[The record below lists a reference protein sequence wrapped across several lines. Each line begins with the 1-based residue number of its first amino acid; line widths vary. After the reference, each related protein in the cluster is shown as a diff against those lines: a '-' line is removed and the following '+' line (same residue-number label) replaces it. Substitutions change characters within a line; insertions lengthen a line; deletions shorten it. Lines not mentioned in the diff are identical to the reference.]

1 MFCNGIVLSSLF
13 LISSSS
19 HNYLH
24 LDQET
29 VTRLASLP
37 QLCYNVEYPNE
48 LNHVLNNK
56 SDIMPPSGQ
65 CSDDRRNGSWAGEM
79 CSVFQSS
86 TPFSTVVSTG
96 TALFT
101 ATG

>member
-19 HNYLH
+19 RDYLH

-65 CSDDRRNGSWAGEM
+65 S
-79 CSVFQSS
+79 
-86 TPFSTVVSTG
+86 
-96 TALFT
+96 
-101 ATG
+101 